1 MANTCLILLVL
12 SFLVAFTAAAPGR
25 LLRDDAADLHRDVDN
40 YFTRHNRLLCTTKRC
55 LFGHATLDWLTF
67 TCICP
72 DWSQDLLIHPCLT
85 TTCDNTVN
93 PVYSILDDACICD
106 SNQNLGIDGVEIDDL
121 PNPTSPS
128 IHLQPRQQP
137 ETSWNKIDAPI
148 PSYLPPPKEPTTPEL
163 LNQSLN
169 VQPQNTATISSIIP
183 DFNLGIFH
191 IFLQLNGLV
200 ADLLAVN
207 ASVNLACASI
217 GLTDPQP
224 NLALVPKFV
233 KDGQGAP
240 QTLIADCEVIAVNM
254 YTPEVVTCWVQKLSD
269 GTIYSVLASNK
280 VLDINKMDLG
290 LSVALEWVVLQPT
303 HKRAPSIW
311 PSNTNYVLPQKRQI
325 FAAHCGLPCPFYH
338 MRMIQGTDGYCG
350 CMFKGADEE
359 FRLDRRTMTEP
370 NVHTAIM
377 TEEACSAMT
386 CFRASH
392 KAAIFNPFT
401 RTCSCVSDP
410 PIESIPSAWIG

>member
-1 MANTCLILLVL
+1 ML
-12 SFLVAFTAAAPGR
+12 
-25 LLRDDAADLHRDVDN
+25 
-40 YFTRHNRLLCTTKRC
+40 
-55 LFGHATLDWLTF
+55 
-67 TCICP
+67 
-72 DWSQDLLIHPCLT
+72 HPCLT
-85 TTCDNTVN
+85 TTCPNDVD
-93 PVYSILDDACICD
+93 PVYSILDDACLCD
-106 SNQNLGIDGVEIDDL
+106 TTQYLADDEDEIDNL

-128 IHLQPRQQP
+128 LHLQPRQEP
-137 ETSWNKIDAPI
+137 GSSPSSIDTPV
-148 PSYLPPPKEPTTPEL
+148 PSYLPPPKQPTTPEL

-191 IFLQLNGLV
+191 IFLQLNGLI
-200 ADLLAVN
+200 ADLLVVN
-207 ASVNLACASI
+207 ASVNLACGSI
-217 GLTDPQP
+217 GLADPQP

-254 YTPEVVTCWVQKLSD
+254 YTPGIVTCWVQKLSD

-290 LSVALEWVVLQPT
+290 LSVALEWVVLHPGQ
-303 HKRAPSIW
+303 KRAPSAW
-311 PSNTNYVLPQKRQI
+311 PTTQNYVLPQKRQI
-325 FAAHCGLPCPFYH
+325 FAAHCGLACPFYH

-377 TEEACSAMT
+377 TEKACAAMT
-386 CFRASH
+386 CFRGKYKPAV
-392 KAAIFNPFT
+392 FNPFI
-401 RTCSCVSDP
+401 RTCSCVEDP
-410 PIESIPSAWIG
+410 PIESIPSGWIG